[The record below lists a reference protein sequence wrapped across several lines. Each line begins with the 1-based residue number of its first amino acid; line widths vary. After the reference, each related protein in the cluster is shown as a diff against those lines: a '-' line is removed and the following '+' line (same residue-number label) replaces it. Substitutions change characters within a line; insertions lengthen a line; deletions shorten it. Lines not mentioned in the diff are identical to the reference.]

1 MSTLPPAASGT
12 MMRIARWGKSALDC
26 ASAAG
31 PHPERTTERRIR
43 ESLILPSIVLC
54 STTVIEDDP
63 MSIAW
68 NAFTPASAL
77 IGGAII
83 GVAVAFFVVLNGRI
97 AGVSG
102 ILGGLVRPQAGDVSW
117 RVAFVAGLVAA
128 PLALLAALPEI
139 RVDASFPTLVAAG
152 LLVGA
157 GTRYGGGCTSG
168 HGICGVS
175 RASPRSIAATVAFMA
190 AGFATV
196 FVVRHLIAQ

>member
-1 MSTLPPAASGT
+1 
-12 MMRIARWGKSALDC
+12 
-26 ASAAG
+26 
-31 PHPERTTERRIR
+31 
-43 ESLILPSIVLC
+43 
-54 STTVIEDDP
+54 

-68 NAFTPASAL
+68 NAFTPATAL

-83 GVAVAFFVVLNGRI
+83 GVAVALFVVLNGRI

-102 ILGGLVRPQAGDVSW
+102 ILGGLVRPQAGDISW

-139 RVDASFPTLVAAG
+139 RVDASFPALVAAG

-168 HGICGVS
+168 HGVCGVS

-196 FVVRHLIAQ
+196 YVVRHLIAQ